1 MKESAKVGE
10 IRAMYVRLC
19 PSKKVETEQHFLT
32 ECTFFNR
39 YRPNYD
45 LKSLNDAKNMM
56 KNTDPAVLG
65 KYLTEAFFERKKY
78 KDWFSLD

>member
-1 MKESAKVGE
+1 M
-10 IRAMYVRLC
+10 
-19 PSKKVETEQHFLT
+19 FLT

-45 LKSLNDAKNMM
+45 LKNPDDAKNMM
-56 KNTDPAVLG
+56 NNTDPTVLG
-65 KYLTEAFFERKKY
+65 KYLTEAFSERKKY